1 MSRKRA
7 QTAIKTKKHLFDR
20 LSKNAL
26 QNVMSYFDYKG
37 QDFMKMRT
45 INRKSKN
52 SYMQELQKR
61 FNAERQFE
69 SLEPSFLEQS
79 QSGLQ
84 AFMDSV
90 FLFKHFIP
98 EQKPMQP
105 PVKMIALQ
113 DANLKLLND
122 LLKTSGEF
130 QSCIKNKNI
139 KFQSS
144 ADDEA

>member
-1 MSRKRA
+1 
-7 QTAIKTKKHLFDR
+7 
-20 LSKNAL
+20 
-26 QNVMSYFDYKG
+26 
-37 QDFMKMRT
+37 
-45 INRKSKN
+45 
-52 SYMQELQKR
+52 
-61 FNAERQFE
+61 
-69 SLEPSFLEQS
+69 
-79 QSGLQ
+79 
-84 AFMDSV
+84 MDSV

-139 KFQSS
+139 KF
-144 ADDEA
+144 